1 MKKPHQ
7 FERYSP
13 EQRRRFLK
21 LMGVALAA
29 PGIPAA
35 LRYACGDML
44 LGDAHAQATEQVAP
58 TYFIE
63 INYRDQVDLGEVL
76 VAPGLATATDLIRGE
91 SGRKAALFTPMS
103 DLQQR
108 AVANPASQSIY
119 LTPGAMALDPHLE
132 NIAWVDTCELTP
144 GAIHYHQAANRNRIP
159 DCDYPE
165 APGTLPVYSKDP
177 VANFPQGCEQFYGAV
192 PTPASLHNYVQKN
205 FTGSPG
211 LRNGVAFKGISRS
224 IHTVYHFGGALD
236 GAELDR
242 FKDKESLFAAFPDT
256 SAAPIRHLPSK
267 DDVELF
273 SGLLDR
279 LDTRFLERRNYA
291 ASAVSGHKKTVVEAK
306 DLLYSD
312 AVRQISLPLTEAEV
326 AYWKTGVP
334 EPGSA
339 EARVDGQDSQDF
351 NAIKFQIWEQ
361 YAFAF
366 KLVSSG
372 FTRTVALECEFVDIH
387 DKRPKNQ
394 MTVHTAQLALPL
406 ARLIDSLKL
415 AGIWDQTVIAIYTAD
430 GSRSPAAGS
439 AGNEGKNTFIL
450 AGGKVKGGYFGDVGI
465 AGPDGDGHAYQFSTP
480 DPTTGMA
487 QPMHPEAMHAQRLKG
502 GYTWRTV
509 AEAIHT
515 PASVMTQIGSA
526 KLAEV
531 KPLSFMLA

>member
-1 MKKPHQ
+1 MKKPYE

-21 LMGVALAA
+21 LMGAALAL

-35 LRYACGDML
+35 LRYACNDML
-44 LGDAHAQATEQVAP
+44 GEAHAQTAEQVAP

-63 INYRDQVDLGEVL
+63 INYRDQVDLGEVF
-76 VAPGLATATDLIRGE
+76 VAPGLATYSNLMVGE
-91 SGRKAALFTPMS
+91 SGRKAAMFYPMNE
-103 DLQQR
+103 LTQR
-108 AVANPASQSIY
+108 TVAHPSSQPIY
-119 LTPGAMALDPHLE
+119 LTPGSMPLEPHLD

-159 DCDYPE
+159 DCDYAE
-165 APGTLPVYSKDP
+165 VDGKIPVYTKDP
-177 VANFPQGCEQFYGAV
+177 ISNFPQGCEQFYGKV

-205 FTGSPG
+205 FTGSAG
-211 LRNGVAFKGISRS
+211 LRNGVCLKGISRS
-224 IHTVYHFGGALD
+224 IHTVYHYGGTLD

-256 SAAPIRHLPSK
+256 TSEPIRHLPTR

-279 LDTRFLERRNYA
+279 LDTRFMDRRHYA
-291 ASAVSGHKKTVVEAK
+291 ATATSGHKKTIVEAK
-306 DLLYSD
+306 ELLYSD
-312 AVRQISLPLTEAEV
+312 IVRQISLPLTEQEI

-339 EARVDGQDSQDF
+339 EALVEGQDSQDF
-351 NAIKFQIWEQ
+351 NAIKFQIWES

-372 FTRTVALECEFVDIH
+372 FTRTVAIECEFVDIH
-387 DKRPKNQ
+387 DKRPRNQ

-406 ARLIDSLKL
+406 TRLIDSLKM

-450 AGGKVKGGYFGDVGI
+450 AGGKVKGGYFGNVGV
-465 AGPDGDGHAYQFSTP
+465 AGPDGDGHAYNFSTP
-480 DPTTGMA
+480 DPVTGLP
-487 QPMHPEAMHAQRLKG
+487 QPLHPEAEHDKRLKG
-502 GYTWRTV
+502 GYSWRTV
-509 AEAIHT
+509 AEATGT
-515 PASVMTQIGSA
+515 PASVIDQIGSPA
-526 KLAEV
+526 ISDV
-531 KPLSFMLA
+531 QPLRFMLT

>member
-1 MKKPHQ
+1 
-7 FERYSP
+7 
-13 EQRRRFLK
+13 
-21 LMGVALAA
+21 
-29 PGIPAA
+29 
-35 LRYACGDML
+35 
-44 LGDAHAQATEQVAP
+44 
-58 TYFIE
+58 
-63 INYRDQVDLGEVL
+63 
-76 VAPGLATATDLIRGE
+76 
-91 SGRKAALFTPMS
+91 
-103 DLQQR
+103 
-108 AVANPASQSIY
+108 
-119 LTPGAMALDPHLE
+119 
-132 NIAWVDTCELTP
+132 
-144 GAIHYHQAANRNRIP
+144 
-159 DCDYPE
+159 
-165 APGTLPVYSKDP
+165 
-177 VANFPQGCEQFYGAV
+177 
-192 PTPASLHNYVQKN
+192 
-205 FTGSPG
+205 
-211 LRNGVAFKGISRS
+211 VAFKGISRS
-224 IHTVYHFGGALD
+224 IHTVYHFGAALD

-256 SAAPIRHLPSK
+256 SSAPIRHLPSK

-291 ASAVSGHKKTVVEAK
+291 SSAVSGHKKTVLEAR

-312 AVRQISLPLTEAEV
+312 VVRQISLPLTEAEI
-326 AYWKTGVP
+326 AYWRTGVP

-339 EARVDGQDSQDF
+339 EAKVDGQDFQDF

-387 DKRPKNQ
+387 DKRPRNQ

-430 GSRSPAAGS
+430 GSRSPAASS

-480 DPTTGMA
+480 DPTTGIA
-487 QPMHPEAMHAQRLKG
+487 QPMHPEAMHEQRLKG
-502 GYTWRTV
+502 GHAWRTV

-515 PASVMTQIGSA
+515 PASVITQIGSA
-526 KLAEV
+526 KIADV
-531 KPLSFMLA
+531 KPLSFMLS

>member
-1 MKKPHQ
+1 MKKSLK

-13 EQRRRFLK
+13 QERRRFLK

-35 LRYACGDML
+35 IRYACNDML
-44 LGDAHAQATEQVAP
+44 LGEANAQAAEQAAP

-63 INYRDQVDLGEVL
+63 INYRDQVDLGEVF
-76 VAPGLATATDLIRGE
+76 VAPGLATYSNLMVGE
-91 SGRKAALFTPMS
+91 AGRKAAMFVPMNE
-103 DLQQR
+103 LQQR
-108 AVANPASQSIY
+108 KVAHPNSQPIY
-119 LTPGAMALDPHLE
+119 LTPGSMPLEPHLE

-144 GAIHYHQAANRNRIP
+144 GAIHYHQGANRNRIP
-159 DCDYPE
+159 DCDYTEE
-165 APGTLPVYSKDP
+165 AGKLPVYTKDP
-177 VANFPQGCEQFYGAV
+177 VANFPQGCEQFYGIV

-205 FTGSPG
+205 FTNSPG
-211 LRNGVAFKGISRS
+211 LRNGVALKGISRS
-224 IHTVYHFGGALD
+224 IHTVYQFGGALD

-256 SAAPIRHLPSK
+256 TAAPIRHLPTQE
-267 DDVELF
+267 DVELF

-291 ASAVSGHKKTVVEAK
+291 ASAISGHKKNVVEAK

-312 AVRQISLPLTEAEV
+312 MVRQISLPLTEAEI

-339 EARVDGQDSQDF
+339 EAKVDGQDSQDF

-387 DKRPKNQ
+387 DKRPRNQ

-406 ARLIDSLKL
+406 TRLIDSLKM

-465 AGPDGDGHAYQFSTP
+465 AGADGDGHAYQFSTP
-480 DPTTGMA
+480 DPVTGA
-487 QPMHPEAMHAQRLKG
+487 ATPVHPEVQHDKRLKG
-502 GYTWRTV
+502 GYAWRTV

-515 PASVMTQIGSA
+515 PPSVLTQIGSP
-526 KLAEV
+526 KITEV
-531 KPLSFMLA
+531 QPLQFMLG

>member
-1 MKKPHQ
+1 MKKPHE

-35 LRYACGDML
+35 IRYACRDML
-44 LGDAHAQATEQVAP
+44 VGEAGAQSAEQAAP

-63 INYRDQVDLGEVL
+63 INYRDQVDLGEVF
-76 VAPGLATATDLIRGE
+76 VAPGLATYGDLIRGE
-91 SGRKAALFTPMS
+91 GGRMAAMFVPMNELS
-103 DLQQR
+103 MHT
-108 AVANPASQSIY
+108 VSNPASQPIY
-119 LTPGAMALDPHLE
+119 LTPGAMSLEPHLE

-144 GAIHYHQAANRNRIP
+144 GAIHYHQGANRNRIP
-159 DCDYPE
+159 DCDYSE
-165 APGTLPVYSKDP
+165 LAGTLPVYSKDP
-177 VANFPQGCEQFYGAV
+177 VANFPQGCEQFYGIV

-205 FTGSPG
+205 FTDSAG
-211 LRNGVAFKGISRS
+211 LRNGVALKGISRS

-256 SAAPIRHLPSK
+256 TSAPTRHLPSQ
-267 DDVELF
+267 DDVALF

-291 ASAVSGHKKTVVEAK
+291 ATAISGHKKTVVEAK

-312 AVRQISLPLTEAEV
+312 VVRQISLPLTEEEI

-339 EARVDGQDSQDF
+339 DALVEGQDYQDF

-372 FTRTVALECEFVDIH
+372 FTRTVAIECEFVDIH
-387 DKRPKNQ
+387 DRRPRNQ

-406 ARLIDSLKL
+406 ARLIESLKL

-430 GSRSPAAGS
+430 GSRSPAASS

-450 AGGKVKGGYFGDVGI
+450 AGGKVRGGYFGDVGV
-465 AGPDGDGHAYQFSTP
+465 AGLDGDGHAYQFSTP
-480 DPTTGMA
+480 DPTTGAA
-487 QPMHPEAMHAQRLKG
+487 QPMHPEAMHEQRLKG
-502 GYTWRTV
+502 GFAWRTV
-509 AEAIHT
+509 AEAIQT
-515 PASVMTQIGSA
+515 PASVLTQIGSPKITEA
-526 KLAEV
+526 L
-531 KPLSFMLA
+531 PLRFMLG